1 MNTFLAIFL
10 MFVFFITGFWL
21 GVQSY
26 RDLLRKKL

>member
-1 MNTFLAIFL
+1 MNTLLAVFL
-10 MFVFFITGFWL
+10 MFVFFVTGFWL

>member
-1 MNTFLAIFL
+1 MNTLLAIFL
-10 MFVFFITGFWL
+10 MFVFFVTGFWL